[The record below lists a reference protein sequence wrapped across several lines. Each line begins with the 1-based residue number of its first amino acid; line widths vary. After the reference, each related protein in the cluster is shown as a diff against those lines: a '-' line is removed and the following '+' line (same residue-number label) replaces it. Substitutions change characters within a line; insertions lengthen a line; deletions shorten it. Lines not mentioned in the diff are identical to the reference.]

1 MDLVGWE
8 PMVSWTEHTSVQIA
22 TLALCRISTDL
33 LRHGRVL
40 ISRALGSAKP
50 PPATVLLMTLSS
62 TKAQSGQTTTKAL
75 VSQLGSRSSR
85 ASGSA
90 AKAKWL
96 LQTVEFLG
104 KMPPSRLSR
113 YPHQLSSLFVEYKTT
128 IAFLQDCLYH
138 SFLEGPFR
146 RSVPA
151 RESESFARRLL
162 GCLVG
167 PCFACRYRRETGQ
180 QTSQY
185 GSTAKPPSER

>member
-8 PMVSWTEHTSVQIA
+8 PMVSWTEHTGVQIA

-33 LRHGRVL
+33 LHHGRAL

-62 TKAQSGQTTTKAL
+62 TKAQSGQTTTKAR
-75 VSQLGSRSSR
+75 VSQLGLRSSR

-104 KMPPSRLSR
+104 KIPPRAYLATHINCHHSLLSTR
-113 YPHQLSSLFVEYKTT
+113 RPF

-167 PCFACRYRRETGQ
+167 PCSACRSRGETDA
-180 QTSQY
+180 
-185 GSTAKPPSER
+185 TANFRF